1 MTKKKGLGR
10 GIGNFLSSSEQI
22 REVIEDENS
31 KLRDVEIEKIIPN
44 PDQPRKKF
52 EDKEIQELSKSIKK
66 YGIIQPLLL
75 RDEKDKYVIVAGERR
90 FRAAKMAG
98 LKTVPAIIKDI
109 SEDVSDRIS
118 IIENIQRRD
127 LNPVEE
133 AMSYRHIL
141 DAQNMTQKEL
151 ADEIGKSRQYIGNT
165 IRLLNLDPRVLKLLE
180 KGDISTSHGKNLL
193 SIKDKDEQY
202 KKALKIVK
210 ETLPVNDNE
219 KKTKTKTYDKKLD
232 VFKEKVRDDLTS
244 KLGTK
249 VMFKERGKK
258 GKIEIEYYS
267 EEDLSRIVDIILEG
281 N

>member
-1 MTKKKGLGR
+1 MTKRKGLGR
-10 GIGNFLSSSEQI
+10 GIGNFLASSEQI

-52 EDKEIQELSKSIKK
+52 EEKEIQELSKSIEE

-75 RDEKDKYVIVAGERR
+75 REDEDKYVIIAGERR

-98 LKTVPAIIKDI
+98 LKTVPAIIKNI

-151 ADEIGKSRQYIGNT
+151 ADEIGKSRQYVGNT

-180 KGDISTSHGKNLL
+180 NGDISTSHGKNLL

-210 ETLPVNDNE
+210 ETLPVNEN
-219 KKTKTKTYDKKLD
+219 KKKTKTYDKKLD
-232 VFKEKVRDDLTS
+232 LFKEKVRDDLTS

>member
-1 MTKKKGLGR
+1 MTKRKGLGR
-10 GIGNFLSSSEQI
+10 GIGNFLASSEQI

-52 EDKEIQELSKSIKK
+52 EEKEIQELSKSIEK

-75 RDEKDKYVIVAGERR
+75 REDEDKYVIIAGERR

-98 LKTVPAIIKDI
+98 LKTVPAIIKNI

-151 ADEIGKSRQYIGNT
+151 ADEIGKSRQYVGNT

-180 KGDISTSHGKNLL
+180 NGDISTSHGKNLL

-210 ETLPVNDNE
+210 ETLPVNEN
-219 KKTKTKTYDKKLD
+219 KKKTKTYDKKLD
-232 VFKEKVRDDLTS
+232 LFKEKVRDDLTS